1 MNSRET
7 CEHEGSFSPDGF
19 FMNKKPDVI
28 DVELGLRIRLRR
40 EELSITQ
47 DVLAEKLRIGPQEL
61 EKYECGFEK
70 ISVSRLL
77 HVSEILDVPIM
88 FFFESESDE
97 ALPSKEALAG
107 FRFAKHHKAVLRTA
121 LSGIVDKRLRAK
133 ILAFV
138 QSSESGSER

>member
-1 MNSRET
+1 MDR
-7 CEHEGSFSPDGF
+7 
-19 FMNKKPDVI
+19 KPDAI
-28 DVELGLRIRLRR
+28 DVELGSRIRLRR

-47 DVLAEKLRIGPQEL
+47 DILAGKLRIRPQKL
-61 EKYECGFEK
+61 EKYERGFEK
-70 ISVSRLL
+70 ISASRLL
-77 HVSEILDVPIM
+77 HISEILDVPIM
-88 FFFESESDE
+88 FFFESGSDE
-97 ALPSKEALAG
+97 ALPSKEMLAG